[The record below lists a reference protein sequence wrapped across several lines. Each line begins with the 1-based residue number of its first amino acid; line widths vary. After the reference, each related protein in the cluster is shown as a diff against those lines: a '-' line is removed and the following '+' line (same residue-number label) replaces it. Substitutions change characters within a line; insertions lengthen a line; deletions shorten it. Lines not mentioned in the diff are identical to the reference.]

1 MIFSSGSGTTP
12 QMNGFIER
20 VFSIIKELLLAIM
33 LNDKINDTDQKML
46 WAESVRTC
54 TRVRNS
60 MANTGSTTSPFKKYG
75 QKQNIIDPLS
85 EFGRIGY
92 VTKQY
97 KN

>member
-1 MIFSSGSGTTP
+1 MILSSVSGTTP

-54 TRVRNS
+54 KRVRNI
-60 MANTGSTTSPFKKYG
+60 MANTGSTTSSFKKEW
-75 QKQNIIDPLS
+75 I
-85 EFGRIGY
+85 E
-92 VTKQY
+92 TKY
-97 KN
+97 H